1 MAEGRFWAKG
11 IIINLFV
18 IAFLFQVGMV
28 MESCA
33 GGDDH
38 FSEAQDLVDNT
49 VAKYPDIVRLTIH
62 AVPAGKEGSRI
73 IACNIKE
80 KIGSFSDPEDL
91 EVLKTNKAVIL
102 KEGDNLDVTAPI
114 CDKAGKPIA
123 ATGITLRFRKGETEN
138 QVVEKAKSI
147 AKELTIA
154 IQNSDTPLW

>member
-1 MAEGRFWAKG
+1 MAEGCFWIKG

-18 IAFLFQVGMV
+18 IAFLFHVGMV
-28 MESCA
+28 RESCA
-33 GGDDH
+33 SGDDQ
-38 FSEAQDLVDNT
+38 FREAQALVDNT

-91 EVLKTNKAVIL
+91 EVLKTNKTVVL
-102 KEGDNLDVTAPI
+102 NEGDNLDVTAPI

-123 ATGITLRFRKGETEN
+123 ATGITLRFSKGETES

-147 AKELTIA
+147 AKELTVA
-154 IQNSDTPLW
+154 IQNSDAPLW